1 MQDTGY
7 LNRFLSDG
15 ANNDE
20 RQAGDNHLPRVG
32 LAAWSATVRHLVR
45 RGGACDGDSGRQG
58 IVAQELN
65 DGRHLIDARGP
76 VPFLPIHNCQF
87 VAADEGREI
96 DL

>member
-1 MQDTGY
+1 MTNGKPEIIISRV
-7 LNRFLSDG
+7 LGLRPGRPRFGISCGEAAL
-15 ANNDE
+15 AMVTP
-20 RQAGDNHLPRVG
+20 AGRG
-32 LAAWSATVRHLVR
+32 LW
-45 RGGACDGDSGRQG
+45 
-58 IVAQELN
+58 AQELN